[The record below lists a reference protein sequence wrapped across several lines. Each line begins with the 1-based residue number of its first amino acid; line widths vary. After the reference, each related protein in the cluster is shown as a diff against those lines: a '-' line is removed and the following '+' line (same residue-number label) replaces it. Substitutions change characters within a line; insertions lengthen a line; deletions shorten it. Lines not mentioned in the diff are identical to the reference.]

1 MEWNIWRAPTD
12 NDRNIRRE
20 WERAGYDRTVARV
33 YDSKAEQTDEG
44 VVITAELALS
54 AIYLQRIL
62 NMKAQW
68 EDPAR
73 RTHPSLSGTRTLSGI
88 PVPAALRPAHV
99 PAARV

>member
-1 MEWNIWRAPTD
+1 MTPRRSRRTRAL
-12 NDRNIRRE
+12 
-20 WERAGYDRTVARV
+20 
-33 YDSKAEQTDEG
+33 S
-44 VVITAELALS
+44 ITAELALS

-68 EDPAR
+68 KILPDGR
-73 RTHPSLSGTRTLSGI
+73 IHLSLHAERSPDI